1 MIPIKLE
8 LLNFLSYQEPEPLL
22 FDGVHV
28 ACLVGPNGAGKS
40 SLLEAITWALWG
52 KARTNAADELI
63 HHERTEM
70 RVVFTFDQSGSKYE
84 VTRQRKSDKRGSS
97 ALELRGWDADTE
109 SWRSL
114 TEATIRGT
122 QSRIDNLLRLDYET
136 FVNSAFLTQGRADEF
151 TMKTPNQRKEVLANI
166 LGLDIWDTFENRAKE
181 RVRQTRDEIQ
191 RLEGRLV
198 EIDRELNQREEYET
212 DLVEAESAAQLATSV
227 LVGAEAQWTNLEQ
240 ARSQL
245 VTYQRQI
252 DDLTSRIVRTGKE
265 VEEAVQE
272 KDAAT
277 SQADKNAIASSL
289 SEIKKALNELDPIQ
303 KKHEELRDQKST
315 YLTKRAHLNGVNAAL
330 GPSTEPVKSRV
341 ATLQSATEPLCPT
354 CGQPLTDEHREE
366 LVNELQLEV
375 ESRREQFKENRDR
388 IIELEA
394 EISKV
399 DQELVS
405 ISQSLSERGEFE
417 RRVGELENALS
428 HADNA
433 AQRVIG
439 MEKMIKRWNTELETD
454 RKKRYELER
463 LAEKSEG
470 DLRAAS
476 ISKEKLEKLRLEKRL
491 ADEKVGGARQRLAA
505 LMSLAK
511 QRQKLLDER
520 ALEAENQSLYEDLQ
534 VAFSKR
540 GVPAMIIETAVPEL
554 EDSANKLLKLMTDE
568 KMAVRIETQRE
579 IKSGELREALD
590 IIISDELGTRPYG
603 TYSGGE
609 SFRINF
615 AIRIALSRLL
625 ARRAGAQL
633 RSLFIDEG
641 FGSQDARGREQ
652 LVAAINSIQDDF
664 ELILVITHIDEM
676 KDAFPT
682 RIEVE
687 KTPQGSQFHL
697 S

>member
-8 LLNFLSYQEPEPLL
+8 LHNFLSYQEPEPLL
-22 FDGVHV
+22 FDGIHV

-52 KARTNAADELI
+52 KARTNVADELI

-70 RVVFTFDQSGSKYE
+70 RVVFTFDQSGSKFE
-84 VTRQRKSDKRGSS
+84 VTRQRKSDNRGSS
-97 ALELRGWDADTE
+97 TLELRGWDSDTE

-122 QSRIDNLLRLDYET
+122 QSRIDSLLRLDYET
-136 FVNSAFLTQGRADEF
+136 FVNSAFLAQGRADEF

-181 RVRQTRDEIQ
+181 RVRQTRNEIQ
-191 RLEGRLV
+191 RLEGRLA

-212 DLVEAESAAQLATSV
+212 DLVEAESDAQSASSV
-227 LVGAEAQWTNLEQ
+227 LVEAEAQWTNLEQ

-245 VTYQRQI
+245 VTIQRQI

-265 VEEAVQE
+265 VDEAVQE
-272 KDAAT
+272 KDAAA
-277 SQADKNAIASSL
+277 SQADKKAIASAL

-303 KKHEELRDQKST
+303 KKHEKLQDQKST
-315 YLTKRAHLNGVNAAL
+315 YLTKSAHLNGVNAAL

-341 ATLQSATEPLCPT
+341 GTLQSATEPLCPT

-375 ESRREQFKENRDR
+375 ESRREQFKENRNR
-388 IIELEA
+388 IVELEV

-428 HADNA
+428 HADKA

-439 MEKMIKRWNTELETD
+439 MEKMIERWNTELETD

-505 LMSLAK
+505 LESLAK

-520 ALEAENQSLYEDLQ
+520 ALEAENQGLYEELQ

-540 GVPAMIIETAVPEL
+540 GIPAMIIETAVPEL
-554 EDSANKLLKLMTDE
+554 EESANKLLKLMTDE
-568 KMAVRIETQRE
+568 KMAVRIRTLKKT
-579 IKSGELREALD
+579 KSGEEREALD
-590 IIISDELGTRPYG
+590 IIISDELGTRSYDL
-603 TYSGGE
+603 YSGGE

-633 RSLFIDEG
+633 KSLFIDEG

-676 KDAFPT
+676 RDAFPT

>member
-1 MIPIKLE
+1 VIPIKLE
-8 LLNFLSYQEPEPLL
+8 LFNFLSYQEPEPLL
-22 FDGVHV
+22 FDGIHV

-70 RVVFTFDQSGSKYE
+70 RVVFTFDQSGSKFE
-84 VTRQRKSDKRGSS
+84 VTRQRKSDNRGSS
-97 ALELRGWDADTE
+97 TLELRGWESDTE

-122 QSRIDNLLRLDYET
+122 QSRIDSLLRLDYET
-136 FVNSAFLTQGRADEF
+136 FVNSAFLAQGRADEF

-181 RVRQTRDEIQ
+181 RVRQTRNDIQ
-191 RLEGRLV
+191 RLEGRLA

-212 DLVEAESAAQLATSV
+212 DLVEAESNAQSASSV
-227 LVGAEAQWTNLEQ
+227 LVEAEAQWTNLEQ
-240 ARSQL
+240 ARSKL

-265 VEEAVQE
+265 VDEAVQE
-272 KDAAT
+272 KDAAA
-277 SQADKNAIASSL
+277 SQADKNAIASAL
-289 SEIKKALNELDPIQ
+289 SEINKALNELDPIQ
-303 KKHEELRDQKST
+303 KKHEKFQNQKST

-375 ESRREQFKENRDR
+375 ESRREQFKENRDL
-388 IIELEA
+388 IVELEA

-399 DQELVS
+399 DQELVG
-405 ISQSLSERGEFE
+405 ISQSLSQRGEFE
-417 RRVGELENALS
+417 RRVGELEHALS
-428 HADNA
+428 HADKA
-433 AQRVIG
+433 AQRVID
-439 MEKMIKRWNTELETD
+439 MEKMIERWNTELETD

-476 ISKEKLEKLRLEKRL
+476 ISKEKLEKLRFEKRL

-505 LMSLAK
+505 LDALAK
-511 QRQKLLDER
+511 QRQRLLDER
-520 ALEAENQSLYEDLQ
+520 ALEAENQGLYEELQ

-540 GVPAMIIETAVPEL
+540 GIPAMIIETAVPEL
-554 EDSANKLLKLMTDE
+554 EESANKLLKLMTDE
-568 KMAVRIETQRE
+568 KMAVRIRTLKK
-579 IKSGELREALD
+579 IKSGEEREALD
-590 IIISDELGTRPYG
+590 IIISDELGTRSYDL
-603 TYSGGE
+603 YSGGE